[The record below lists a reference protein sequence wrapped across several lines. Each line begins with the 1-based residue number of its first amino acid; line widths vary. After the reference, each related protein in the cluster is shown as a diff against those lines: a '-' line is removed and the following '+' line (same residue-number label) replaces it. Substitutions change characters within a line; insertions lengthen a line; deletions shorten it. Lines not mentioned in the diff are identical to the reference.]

1 MQYLYKFE
9 AMTTPCEVLLFYDDK
24 RKADETAQ
32 AVLKEAKQLEKKYNY
47 FAEDSY
53 LSALNRRERDDL
65 DAETYNLLQRATQY
79 YRLTEHVFD
88 ITLATIKD
96 LYRSKNSLEALHEA
110 KAKLM
115 LFVGCEHFQIKKGR
129 LSFDNPYTKID
140 LGGFV
145 KEYAVDR
152 AVRIIQKA
160 NIASA
165 LVNFGGD
172 IYALG
177 SKPDG
182 QKFRIG
188 IKDPKN
194 PRQFIQFEEIENEA
208 LTTSASY
215 ERYMTIEGETH
226 SHILSK
232 TSVKNSPASVTV
244 ISGNCVESGVWSTA
258 LMVKPD
264 LQTKNRAIILK

>member
-9 AMTTPCEVLLFYDDK
+9 AMTTPCEVLLFCDDK
-24 RKADETAQ
+24 KRADETAQ
-32 AVLKEAKQLEKKYNY
+32 AVLREAKRLEKKYNY
-47 FAEDSY
+47 FAADSY
-53 LSALNRRERDDL
+53 LSALNSRERDDL
-65 DAETYNLLQRATQY
+65 DPETQNLLQRAVQY
-79 YRLTEHVFD
+79 YRLTAQVFD

-96 LYRSKNSLEALHEA
+96 LYRSQTSLETLHEA
-110 KAKLM
+110 KERL
-115 LFVGCEHFQIKKGR
+115 LPFVGCEHFQIKKKR

-145 KEYAVDR
+145 KEYAVDQ
-152 AVRIIQKA
+152 AVKIIQKA
-160 NIASA
+160 KIASA

-177 SKPDG
+177 KKPDG
-182 QKFRIG
+182 QKFRVG

-194 PRQFIQFEEIENEA
+194 PKEFILFEEIENEA

-215 ERYMTIEGETH
+215 ERYVTIEGASF

-232 TSVKNSPASVTV
+232 EEQTQTPSSVTV
-244 ISGNCVESGVWSTA
+244 ISKNCVESGVFSTA
-258 LMVKPD
+258 LMVNPD
-264 LQTKNRAIILK
+264 IVTKNRVIVL